1 MYDLT
6 SFLTT
11 ISAGSASFVAILG
24 GLIAQKVIEINN
36 ERTAVEEE
44 IKELQE
50 QKVLLEDEI
59 ADREDW
65 IEEDNAIS
73 FIGRHAK
80 ELLQGNDFSDAADPD
95 DLHGYEDLESL
106 EAYWK
111 EAQSIL
117 NLYAENAEKPHYD
130 LVSAVKEAIRNDEAR
145 DRVKIVS
152 TADLRDEMNTGVG
165 DDTDNYDVDVSDSFI
180 TNVCE
185 IIKDHFKAYY
195 RNNGMTAAGQ
205 FIAVPYAL
213 GRINGYGVSEAT
225 YYQWG
230 NEKSRLVGELSAVE
244 LRIKQ
249 SEDRKRRLRVP
260 NEMKKGFWI
269 FGHFIALCVLLPLI
283 LTPLV
288 MESYTVF
295 VVVKIISLLIFGAG
309 LYSILLY
316 IMKLLP
322 KMK

>member
-50 QKVLLEDEI
+50 HKELLEDEI

-80 ELLQGNDFSDAADPD
+80 GLLQGDDFSDAADPD
-95 DLHGYEDLESL
+95 DLHGHEDLETL

-111 EAQSIL
+111 KAQLIL
-117 NLYAENAEKPHYD
+117 EQYAENADKPHYD
-130 LVSAVKEAIRNDEAR
+130 LVSAVKEAIRNNEAR

-152 TADLRDEMNTGVG
+152 AADLRDEMNTGV
-165 DDTDNYDVDVSDSFI
+165 DNDTDNYDVDVSDAFI
-180 TNVCE
+180 TNICE
-185 IIKDHFKAYY
+185 IIKDHFEAYY

-205 FIAVPYAL
+205 FFAVPYAL

-230 NEKSRLVGELSAVE
+230 NEKSRLEGELSAVE

-269 FGHFIALCVLLPLI
+269 FGLFIALCVLLPLI

-288 MESYTVF
+288 TENYTVF
-295 VVVKIISLLIFGAG
+295 IIVKIISLLIFGTG
-309 LYSILLY
+309 LYSILFY

>member
-50 QKVLLEDEI
+50 HKELLENEI

-80 ELLQGNDFSDAADPD
+80 ELLQGDDFSDAADPD
-95 DLHGYEDLESL
+95 DLHGHEDLETL
-106 EAYWK
+106 EAYWEK
-111 EAQSIL
+111 AQLIL
-117 NLYAENAEKPHYD
+117 EQYAENADKPHYD
-130 LVSAVKEAIRNDEAR
+130 LVSAVKEAIRNNEAR

-152 TADLRDEMNTGVG
+152 AADLRDEMNTGVG

-185 IIKDHFKAYY
+185 IIKDHFEAYY
-195 RNNGMTAAGQ
+195 RNDEMTAAGQ

-230 NEKSRLVGELSAVE
+230 NEKSRLEGELSAVE

-260 NEMKKGFWI
+260 NEMKNGFWI
-269 FGHFIALCVLLPLI
+269 FGLFIALCVLLPLI
-283 LTPLV
+283 LTLLV
-288 MESYTVF
+288 TENYTVF
-295 VVVKIISLLIFGAG
+295 IIVKIVSLLIFGTG